1 MHTYKIHARPRNS
14 GGGWNLKLYEDFQ
27 EAGGGAYPV
36 RQEDPHVG
44 MEWWN
49 GLSETRRAHWLIMA
63 ASAMPAAAR
72 HAYLLVAAYNDAMD
86 EGESWRRVP
95 DASEVCC
102 GR

>member
-27 EAGGGAYPV
+27 DAGGGAYPV

-49 GLSETRRAHWLIMA
+49 GLSETRRALAHNGRLSHA
-63 ASAMPAAAR
+63 GRSATCLSASGSLQR
-72 HAYLLVAAYNDAMD
+72 CY
-86 EGESWRRVP
+86 G
-95 DASEVCC
+95 
-102 GR
+102 